1 MAFEVRCPISRI
13 ERAAVWLKDVE
24 GQKSTEAMIA
34 EGAPE
39 HGPASTMPKSDRE
52 KCNSKMSPMAA
63 LGLGGG
69 NCRD

>member
-1 MAFEVRCPISRI
+1 MGFEVRCPISRI
-13 ERAAVWLKDVE
+13 ERATAWLKDAE
-24 GQKSTEAMIA
+24 KQKSTESMIA

-39 HGPASTMPKSDRE
+39 HGPASATPKSNRE
-52 KCNSKMSPMAA
+52 KCNEKMSPMAA